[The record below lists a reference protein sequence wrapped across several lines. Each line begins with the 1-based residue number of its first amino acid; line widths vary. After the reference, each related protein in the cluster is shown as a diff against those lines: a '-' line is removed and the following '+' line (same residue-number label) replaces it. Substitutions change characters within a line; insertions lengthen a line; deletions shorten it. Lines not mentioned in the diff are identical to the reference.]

1 MTRADLLRNGKAL
14 GSHWWSRERRHSRAS
29 RRRLL
34 SWAFWNGL
42 PFTRVDYGTI
52 NKKAY
57 RNGGIFQKISLSFK
71 QIAIKL
77 QFGIARYHIRCW
89 NINMYTVWSFEHV
102 PILCVVWV
110 QHCLW
115 RYCVRYV
122 HKIVFKFSLI
132 CNISI
137 SRHVATEF
145 RWFIEHAGVAIKLV
159 SKNWLFIR
167 WKYTTFTLQSCNHD
181 ESQYTLFFK
190 VIFYLG

>member
-1 MTRADLLRNGKAL
+1 MSIPDTFLVWNDIFQQTSGRCDPCGPCEMGKLWEVIGGAEKGGILVRQGAKDLDVLKRAA
-14 GSHWWSRERRHSRAS
+14 E
-29 RRRLL
+29 
-34 SWAFWNGL
+34 
-42 PFTRVDYGTI
+42 TRVNYGTI

-57 RNGGIFQKISLSFK
+57 RNGGIFQKISLSSK

-115 RYCVRYV
+115 RYCLRYV

-145 RWFIEHAGVAIKLV
+145 R
-159 SKNWLFIR
+159 
-167 WKYTTFTLQSCNHD
+167 
-181 ESQYTLFFK
+181 
-190 VIFYLG
+190 